1 MECEIFLQALE
12 SAKISQM
19 MIFSYVVKDFCG
31 YFVVTCRKLT
41 ADKQTNQQDFNT
53 ACARTITSFQVPPQ
67 HCLFQIQPGISWVRK
82 YSFHPNLETSEYPI
96 YSSFFLSLSHNI
108 IDNKKCLDNCNKLS
122 RHFVSL

>member
-53 ACARTITSFQVPPQ
+53 ARARTITSFQMSPYR
-67 HCLFQIQPGISWVRK
+67 CFFQIQQMIFGAVGSISLKPEKSWLITVQLI
-82 YSFHPNLETSEYPI
+82 FSEFEP
-96 YSSFFLSLSHNI
+96 
-108 IDNKKCLDNCNKLS
+108 
-122 RHFVSL
+122 

>member
-53 ACARTITSFQVPPQ
+53 ACA
-67 HCLFQIQPGISWVRK
+67 
-82 YSFHPNLETSEYPI
+82 YD
-96 YSSFFLSLSHNI
+96 NI
-108 IDNKKCLDNCNKLS
+108 ISSASATLFIPDTTSTFLGRKQYFTQIWKLLS
-122 RHFVSL
+122 IQHTAHFF

>member
-53 ACARTITSFQVPPQ
+53 ACARTITTFQVPLQ
-67 HCLFQIQPGISWVRK
+67 LYLFQIQPVI
-82 YSFHPNLETSEYPI
+82 F
-96 YSSFFLSLSHNI
+96 
-108 IDNKKCLDNCNKLS
+108 
-122 RHFVSL
+122 